1 MSRPLPDSAGRTP
14 STHARDFAP
23 TPITPG
29 QRVRLPGESGIVV
42 VDLAMHRHGRLQLY
56 VQDDESVDTF
66 RRVSLTVEQAARVE
80 VVSEDGAAA
89 PDVVIAGLWTEWM
102 LGAVR
107 SARSTV
113 LASTPLRPFPH
124 QMAAVYGQM
133 ITQPLLR
140 FLLADEPGTGKTI
153 MSGLWLREAQ
163 RKGLVK
169 RALVVCPAHLVIKW
183 KADFER
189 FFGGGLREVTA
200 ETIRQGA
207 LSVEGQDLWVVSLNL
222 AAVNPSVREALRPD
236 NAGWHAIIFDEAHRM
251 TPTAQTFHRVG
262 RELSAK
268 VPHAVFLTATPHRG
282 DEWLF
287 RELLH
292 LVDPDVFPTS
302 RDPESGLPRRPRS
315 DNDTPRS
322 DGPLKP
328 GPLHFLRRMKEQ
340 IFDYD
345 SRSPL
350 FKEREAGNVKV
361 PMTSEE
367 QRFYDW
373 AQDLVNE
380 YFPVQGRALAAMVY
394 GKRAASSLYA
404 LALTLRRR
412 LVKMGTGDALG
423 GEDHPEEDDDQ
434 REERVVTARSLNARA
449 ERKAI
454 NEMLAELEPMVG
466 LGSDQLVLGDLDVSK
481 WEPML
486 GCLRDNEISP
496 GSGQQLV
503 VFTEYAD
510 TADWLVGMFA
520 NEGFTAEQYSGSHNH
535 TERAA
540 IQARFMDGRFE
551 VIVSTDAG
559 NEGIDLQAAHVLV
572 NWDIP
577 WSLVR
582 LEQRM
587 GRIHR
592 IGQQRKVY
600 LYNLVALGTREGD
613 AHARLLDRLIEAANE
628 LDGKMFDSLQ
638 AIMERVRSGDGAGE
652 HERLLRL
659 FYDTDSG
666 VSSISDWPT
675 PDEIRQARDDHYS
688 ELRALSSEVDAPAAY
703 AALHDDHI
711 ARVNPIIVER
721 FLDRIKSSGL
731 MECKP
736 VPIDDDG
743 FYYLSA
749 STAEHGWELP
759 EALRPSNGSALVATR
774 ADTRQEAIA
783 NGRERATE
791 ALMLGPSDPALTA
804 LVSGLRERV
813 TTEMWRGATL
823 GDKSARTDY
832 TLFVYECDITE
843 GSDGNHHR
851 QHSSTVSW
859 LIRVDSTGTAQPVS
873 WDTLPN
879 VAPVPD
885 LTPVRLPSTVAE
897 AAAERADRAATEER
911 DRRAEVRDGWVK
923 QLSTQLRRLPNA
935 FTDTINDRQVRL
947 AQRTHIKTTIKKR
960 IRQAKMAAW
969 VTRGEPRRVGWAH
982 VIALSQDDPDATADE
997 EADSEAASMALVTAL
1012 LESDGWRVDDVHSE
1026 RRGYDLLAR
1035 RGAEQRCV
1043 EVKGCQER
1051 ATSAG
1056 IELTGGEL
1064 LKASQL
1070 GDDYWLY
1077 VVEGCSDGVGRLLGP
1092 WQNPAEIFRDRFRDV
1107 QIVRLP
1113 GSALKAALP
1122 KQGEVS

>member
-1 MSRPLPDSAGRTP
+1 MTTAQVG
-14 STHARDFAP
+14 DFGP

-29 QRVRLPGESGIVV
+29 QRVRLPGESRIVV
-42 VDLAMHRHGRLQLY
+42 VELAVPGHGDVHLY

-66 RRVSLTVEQAARVE
+66 RRVSLTVEQASRVE
-80 VVSEDGAAA
+80 VISEDGAAA
-89 PDVVIAGLWTEWM
+89 PEVVIAGLWTEWM

-183 KADFER
+183 RADFER

-200 ETIRQGA
+200 ETIRQRA
-207 LSVEGQDLWVVSLNL
+207 LSVPGEDLWVVSLNL
-222 AAVNPSVREALRPD
+222 ASVNPSVREALHPD
-236 NAGWHAIIFDEAHRM
+236 KAGWDAIIFDEAHRM

-262 RELSAK
+262 RELSAT

-302 RDPESGLPRRPRS
+302 REPESGLPRQTRS
-315 DNDTPRS
+315 GS
-322 DGPLKP
+322 DRAGIGAPLKP
-328 GPLHFLRRMKEQ
+328 GPLHFLRRMKEELV
-340 IFDYD
+340 DYD
-345 SRSPL
+345 SRSLL
-350 FKEREAGNVKV
+350 FKEREAVNVKV

-367 QRFYDW
+367 QRFYDR

-380 YFPVQGRALAAMVY
+380 YFHVRGRALAAMVY

-404 LALTLRRR
+404 LARTLRRR
-412 LVKMGTGDALG
+412 LVKMGTADALS
-423 GEDHPEEDDDQ
+423 GEDHPEEDDDE

-454 NEMLAELEPMVG
+454 NAMLAELEPIVG

-481 WEPML
+481 WKPML
-486 GCLRDNEISP
+486 GCLRDNGLSP

-510 TADWLVGMFA
+510 TAAWLVGMFA
-520 NEGFTAEQYSGSHNH
+520 NEGFKAEQYSGSQNH

-592 IGQQRKVY
+592 IGQQHKVY
-600 LYNLVALGTREGD
+600 LYNLVALGTREGQ
-613 AHARLLDRLIEAANE
+613 AHERLLDRLIEAANE

-638 AIMERVRSGDGAGE
+638 AIMERVRGCTGTSGE
-652 HERLLRL
+652 HEKLLRL

-666 VSSISDWPT
+666 ASSISDWPT
-675 PDEIRQARDDHYS
+675 LDEIRKARDDYYS
-688 ELRALSSEVDAPAAY
+688 EIRALSSEVDVPTAN

-721 FLDRIKSSGL
+721 FLDRIESGGL
-731 MECKP
+731 LECHLA
-736 VPIDDDG
+736 PIGDEG

-774 ADTRQEAIA
+774 ADTRQKAIA
-783 NGRERATE
+783 DGHERAAE

-804 LVSGLRERV
+804 LVSSLRERV

-823 GDKSARTDY
+823 GDESARTDY
-832 TLFVYECDITE
+832 SLFVYECDIVE
-843 GSDGNHHR
+843 GSDGPSPRHR
-851 QHSSTVSW
+851 QRSSTISW
-859 LIRVDSTGTAQPVS
+859 LVRVDSTGLAQPIS
-873 WDTLPN
+873 WDSLPN
-879 VAPVPD
+879 LTSVPD
-885 LTPVRLPSTVAE
+885 LTPISLAPTVAE
-897 AAAERADRAATEER
+897 AAERRVARAADAER
-911 DRRAEVRDGWVK
+911 DRRADVLAGWVK

-935 FTDTINDRQVRL
+935 LTDPITDRDVRL
-947 AQRTHIKTTIKKR
+947 AQRTRIEATIRER
-960 IRQAKMAAW
+960 ISEAKMAAR

-982 VIALSQDDPDATADE
+982 IVAVSQDDPDANADE
-997 EADSEAASMALVTAL
+997 QADSEAVSMRLVTAL
-1012 LESDGWRVDDVHSE
+1012 LKNDDWHVDDVHTE
-1026 RRGYDLLAR
+1026 GRGYDLHAR
-1035 RGAEQRCV
+1035 RGAQQRCV
-1043 EVKGCQER
+1043 EVKGR
-1051 ATSAG
+1051 AGKASSTG
-1056 IELTGGEL
+1056 ITLTGGEL
-1064 LKASQL
+1064 AQASQL

-1077 VVEGCSDGVGRLLGP
+1077 VVEHCSDGEGQLYGA
-1092 WQNPAEIFRDRFRDV
+1092 WQNPAETFRDSFADV
-1107 QIVRLP
+1107 HIVRLP
-1113 GSALKAALP
+1113 GSELRAALN
-1122 KQGEVS
+1122 KQGEAS